1 MSYILYPIV
10 FHQHGA
16 CRMKFPQLLEA
27 VSHVMGFIY
36 SEVFLANDEVS
47 TYNSFFGLLDTV

>member
-1 MSYILYPIV
+1 
-10 FHQHGA
+10 
-16 CRMKFPQLLEA
+16 MKFPQLLEA